1 MTNPEF
7 EAALGIAAHE
17 NLRKEMDAER
27 YVQVVLDMMWDG
39 ETYRNQDG
47 DACYHEI
54 GKQYTYHGKPVVVS

>member
-39 ETYRNQDG
+39 ETYRDQSG

-54 GKQYTYHGKPVVVS
+54 GKQYTRHGRPVVVS